1 MLGLNQMIWLEF
13 MHFMDGFWIGVLEC
27 AMTWRCIKQYT
38 KATSKNAFIH
48 KHLYNVLED
57 GVQR

>member
-1 MLGLNQMIWLEF
+1 
-13 MHFMDGFWIGVLEC
+13 MDGFWIGVFEY
-27 AMTWRCIKQYT
+27 AITWRCNKRYT
-38 KATSKNAFIH
+38 KAKSKNAFIH